1 MGKLIKVRT
10 QAINVAAGAK
20 HKPHFLGQDGYM
32 PLRVGKLLSGAV
44 TVLLGLPQRL
54 NHLRHFLRGNCQR

>member
-1 MGKLIKVRT
+1 VRT

-20 HKPHFLGQDGYM
+20 YKPHFLGQDGYT
-32 PLRVGKLLSGAV
+32 PLRVGKLPPGAI

-54 NHLRHFLRGNCQR
+54 DHLRHFLRGNRQR